1 MFPMQHNGLAL
12 ATSIASAVNV
22 LTLGLLLRKRI
33 GKFLDAEFWRSVV
46 RVMAA
51 SIVMW
56 IAVALITHALG
67 WDVAAPFRHRLT
79 VLTAGVI
86 AGISVFTISA
96 FALRCPET
104 TTLLSM
110 IRRKLGRR

>member
-1 MFPMQHNGLAL
+1 MWV
-12 ATSIASAVNV
+12 AVT
-22 LTLGLLLRKRI
+22 LT
-33 GKFLDAEFWRSVV
+33 
-46 RVMAA
+46 
-51 SIVMW
+51 
-56 IAVALITHALG
+56 THTLG

-79 VLTAGVI
+79 VLAAGLAV
-86 AGISVFTISA
+86 GISVFAAAA